1 MKSSPRKIRY
11 GILGFGLFAER
22 AIAPAIRASSNS
34 ELIAIQKRSLSA
46 AEEKAKALGIPL
58 SFDSVEK
65 LAAHEDVDAVYIVSA
80 NAFHCP
86 STIAAAR
93 AKKHVL
99 VEKPMALNAAEA
111 RKMIAACK
119 QHGVTLMVGHMLR
132 LSPLVRRMRDIVQ
145 SGMIGD
151 ITEARADF
159 VYDGRTSHRSWLFD
173 RKLAGGGP
181 VYDIGVHGLDTL
193 RFILN
198 DEVVSTKSD
207 LHPRP
212 TVKKNGRERKHHSK
226 ILPRNARIDLLL
238 VYGSAAKNVYRVHR
252 NERNY
257 FGLRVHAKQHDNLS
271 PCHDGEGWKRTTGFD
286 RGDCSPEFIY
296 RAGFPIFCKHHRR
309 HGTVRA
315 REHWVEES
323 NRSRRC
329 DAGTITNRQNA
340 KAKKE
345 MESLKDKNVKRLLRL
360 PTKNVGILAMTMLL
374 FLR

>member
-119 QHGVTLMVGHMLR
+119 QHGVALMVGHMLR

-212 TVKKNGRERKHHSK
+212 TVKRTEESANIILKFSRGTLASIYCSFAAPLRRTFIEFIGTKGIISAYGFTQNSK
-226 ILPRNARIDLLL
+226 TI
-238 VYGSAAKNVYRVHR
+238 S
-252 NERNY
+252 
-257 FGLRVHAKQHDNLS
+257 LRVTMGKDGKEQPASIEEIAVPNLYIEQVTRFS
-271 PCHDGEGWKRTTGFD
+271 ASIIDGTEPFAPGSVGLKNQIVLD
-286 RGDCSPEFIY
+286 AAM
-296 RAGFPIFCKHHRR
+296 RA
-309 HGTVRA
+309 
-315 REHWVEES
+315 
-323 NRSRRC
+323 
-329 DAGTITNRQNA
+329 Q
-340 KAKKE
+340 
-345 MESLKDKNVKRLLRL
+345 
-360 PTKNVGILAMTMLL
+360 
-374 FLR
+374 